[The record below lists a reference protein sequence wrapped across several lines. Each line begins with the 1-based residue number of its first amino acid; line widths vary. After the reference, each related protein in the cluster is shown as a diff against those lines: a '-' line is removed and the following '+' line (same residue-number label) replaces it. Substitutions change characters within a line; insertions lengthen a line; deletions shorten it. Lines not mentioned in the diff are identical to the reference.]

1 MGDEHGSMEGADVR
15 GYPPYATPELPPKAS
30 KACPDDLGRFSLS
43 EFTPTKRGS
52 PKVNT
57 PTRPLRPHKC
67 NMQVFIEEHAH

>member
-43 EFTPTKRGS
+43 EFTPTKRAS

-57 PTRPLRPHKC
+57 PSTET

>member
-1 MGDEHGSMEGADVR
+1 MGDEHDSMEGADVR

-43 EFTPTKRGS
+43 EFTPTKRAS

-57 PTRPLRPHKC
+57 PSTET